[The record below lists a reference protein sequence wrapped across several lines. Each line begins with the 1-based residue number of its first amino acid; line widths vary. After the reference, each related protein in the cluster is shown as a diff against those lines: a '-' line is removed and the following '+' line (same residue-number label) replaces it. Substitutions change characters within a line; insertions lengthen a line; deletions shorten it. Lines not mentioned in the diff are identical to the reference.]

1 MLSSRLK
8 PCYFRI
14 SRLEL
19 LIRPGGALHVSFRR
33 HKTIFNWIF
42 GQKESFPLP
51 KRKTTSQLVHGL
63 ELFDELHWLQY
74 RKFKDVKKYIAQEN
88 KYPLAPLDVHIGRA
102 PSTLCTGDM
111 IIGVEDVKKY
121 IAQENK
127 YTQQCL
133 EDTSFFQRK
142 LVHEMSYWLPL
153 SHELESVPERVD
165 DYVYYMK
172 CSPDKKKFP
181 VACRRQILSEDG
193 YSLGK
198 PQIIFNQN
206 ELPLLF
212 GRLPSFSV
220 SNFKLSPSR
229 KFLMFILDT
238 PNAETPSAQIIKV
251 WDGPL
256 TLVDS
261 IPSVAN
267 VEWGADD
274 DTIYYTTINNLLRAN
289 KLWRHKLKTEMVKD
303 ELVFEEKHE
312 RYYLDIS
319 STKDRTYLTINSNA
333 KTTSE
338 VCLINLQDG
347 SFAYHPLYHREV
359 NTEYYIEHRNEDFFI
374 LSNDQGKNYRVVRV
388 PHSDPSKEK
397 WKDLIPVQPK
407 VFTDDMEIF
416 SEYCVVY
423 ERDSTVPRLSI
434 VNLSKEDSVQVIK
447 LPKLA
452 TMLQPGSNQMF
463 KSDVVRYTISSPV
476 LPPQVIDFNMKE
488 GTQAVRKPVLS
499 KRPTFPSDDYKCTRL
514 EVPSQDGTLVPVT
527 LFHHEEL
534 ELNGHNPML
543 MHVYGA
549 YGVNVDVGFKP
560 EQLCLLTRGWVLAFC
575 HVRGGGELGRE
586 WYHQAILHHKHR
598 SFELS
603 QAIHSDNP
611 KKKQPRA
618 ERIRQVA
625 KEKLGEFSVL
635 PRVFII
641 NCLAHAVSQI
651 RCISTDTRAGLNIR
665 SPQDFEA
672 CTAALQRMGYSSP
685 PLTAARGVSAGG
697 LVVGAVCNRSPELFK
712 AVVMKD
718 FEACTAALQRM
729 GYSSPPLTAA
739 RGVSAGGLVVGAV
752 CNRSPELFKAVIMK
766 VPFLCVLTSML
777 DPTLPLT
784 SQEYDEWGDPRS
796 SELDLKYIKSYCP
809 YHNISSE
816 KRYPDMLVSGSI
828 FDDRVPYWVP
838 LKYVAKLRLQAH
850 DQRTQNAG
858 SQTGADT
865 TAGSDPMI
873 LCSIDQENGHF
884 GSGHVQDSFEE
895 VRRFSYLFLPSLPCD

>member
-74 RKFKDVKKYIAQEN
+74 RKFK
-88 KYPLAPLDVHIGRA
+88 
-102 PSTLCTGDM
+102 
-111 IIGVEDVKKY
+111 DVKKY

-274 DTIYYTTINNLLRAN
+274 GTIYYTTINNLLRAN

-549 YGVNVDVGFKP
+549 YGVNVDVGFRP

-598 SFELS
+598 SFE
-603 QAIHSDNP
+603 
-611 KKKQPRA
+611 
-618 ERIRQVA
+618 
-625 KEKLGEFSVL
+625 
-635 PRVFII
+635 
-641 NCLAHAVSQI
+641 
-651 RCISTDTRAGLNIR
+651 
-665 SPQDFEA
+665 
-672 CTAALQRMGYSSP
+672 
-685 PLTAARGVSAGG
+685 
-697 LVVGAVCNRSPELFK
+697 
-712 AVVMKD
+712 D

-895 VRRFSYLFLPSLPCD
+895 RAEEFAFLHKSLGLPLT